1 MENKTLIN
9 SKLLE
14 EQIASELK
22 NISKIKGEDNW
33 NSVRNSELFVKKV
46 VKTITGDRLSVW
58 PQTLEHAKGLQY
70 SRGAYKDNNKVSED
84 MMPQFKEGM
93 KLTSLDQVRIH
104 ELDVVIDGWNRIIND
119 QIKNGET
126 AVLPLLAPKTMCEIG
141 FRWPRLIRE
150 YTKNKEYS
158 NGFGYDISKINSD
171 FGKLMGYDTRF
182 HDLNDKNMPI
192 DLANADVVLMYHVL
206 EHLYNPFQAI
216 VKLKQSV
223 KKYTLLHIEIP
234 IERDNP
240 QVQYGH
246 LFGFHENDLN
256 KYFTAAGFKI
266 ISEIKKRS
274 VGGLHTERIVAI
286 SI

>member
-9 SKLLE
+9 AELLE

-22 NISKIKGEDNW
+22 SISKIKGEDNW

-46 VKTITGDRLSVW
+46 AKTITGDRISMW

-104 ELDVVIDGWNRIIND
+104 ELDVVVDGYNRIVND
-119 QIKNGET
+119 LIKSGTLTED
-126 AVLPLLAPKTMCEIG
+126 ALLVPKTMCEIG
-141 FRWPRLIRE
+141 FRWPRLIHE
-150 YTKNKEYS
+150 YTENKEYS

-182 HDLNDKNMPI
+182 HDLNDENMPI
-192 DLANADVVLMYHVL
+192 DLTNTDVVLMYHVL

-216 VKLKQSV
+216 MKLKQSV
-223 KKYTLLHIEIP
+223 KKNTLLHIEIP

-240 QVQYGH
+240 QVRYGH

-266 ISEIKKRS
+266 ISETKKRS
-274 VGGLHTERIVAI
+274 VGGLYTERIVAI